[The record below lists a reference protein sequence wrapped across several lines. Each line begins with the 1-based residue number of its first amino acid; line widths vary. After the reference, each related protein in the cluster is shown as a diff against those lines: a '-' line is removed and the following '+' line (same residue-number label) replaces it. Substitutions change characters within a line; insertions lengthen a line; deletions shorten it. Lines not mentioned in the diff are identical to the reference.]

1 MSRYRAKPHEIE
13 AVKWD
18 GTNLEEVK
26 QFVGDKLDQY
36 TYSKNGESIMKI
48 NTIFGIMEVKIGDY
62 IIKYKINFVTCIYI
76 CKSFV
81 FENEYEELTNIDEM
95 KEELEN
101 SKIKQIVNS
110 FKSTHPNN
118 MFCKL
123 FEKNN
128 KNKM

>member
-101 SKIKQIVNS
+101 SKIKQIVND
-110 FKSTHPNN
+110 FKSTHPDN
-118 MFCKL
+118 MWCNL
-123 FEKNN
+123 FKKNN
-128 KNKM
+128 KM